1 MNAEVIRKKIHE
13 LDQQKEQAIA
23 QLNAIA
29 GAQQVCR
36 ELLEEAEK
44 EETPDD

>member
-1 MNAEVIRKKIHE
+1 MNADMIRNKLRE
-13 LDQQKEQAIA
+13 LDQKREQAIA

-36 ELLEEAEK
+36 ELLEQIEK
-44 EETPDD
+44 EETPDE

>member
-1 MNAEVIRKKIHE
+1 MNADTIRKKIHE

-44 EETPDD
+44 EESHDE